1 MGSSKDMRRL
11 DLAIPYVDPP
21 KSKDD
26 ADMTGAMSS
35 TLPMAAMF
43 TRNRMIGWVSFVFS
57 LQSWLGETP
66 EQKRNASTPS
76 YMSVLM
82 SLMALVVTY
91 FPIFMPSPAARSNTA
106 TAPSPSPSP

>member
-1 MGSSKDMRRL
+1 MASKKDMRRL
-11 DLAIPYVDPP
+11 DLAIPYIDPP
-21 KSKDD
+21 KSKDE
-26 ADMTGAMSS
+26 ADMSSAMSS
-35 TLPMAAMF
+35 TMPMAAMF

-66 EQKRNASTPS
+66 DQKRTASTPA

-91 FPIFMPSPAARSNTA
+91 FPIFLPPQNARAAPGATASTTPSP
-106 TAPSPSPSP
+106 